1 MRSLGIWG
9 VLVLLP
15 VLSVGCGG
23 GDSQA
28 LVSATGTVYYKDQ
41 PVSGATVTFRIDG
54 APLAMGITNSEGK
67 FVMTTG
73 GRPGAPIGNAKVGI
87 AKTSAQEEDLTS
99 MKPEDMQ
106 TMQIAQ
112 GDSPSEIKSEIP
124 EKFASPDRSELVA
137 TLDTD
142 GSMNVFEF
150 RLVD

>member
-23 GDSQA
+23 GDSLA

-41 PVSGATVTFRIDG
+41 PVSGATVTFRIEG

>member
-87 AKTSAQEEDLTS
+87 AKTSVPEEDLTQ

-106 TMQIAQ
+106 KMQIAH
-112 GDSPSEIKSEIP
+112 GDTPSEIKSEIP

-137 TLDTD
+137 TLDAD
-142 GSMNVFEF
+142 GSRNVFEF
-150 RLVD
+150 RLAD